1 MKSVK
6 ALSANGQKM
15 KKHSS
20 FAKFMV
26 LVAVLVGYLL
36 FAVHQF
42 GLSNGI
48 LVAVLSWSFFV
59 FCTPIADAGFMLDFP
74 IRLITGL
81 RMLVIEV
88 GVWVF
93 AAALNVFAL
102 IFFPEVYQKTVLLE
116 LFHKIITTPCPL
128 FLIILLSGFGTFSS
142 LVVGDDAFDLA
153 VAKNKKEVAKKEKQ
167 QLLRSAI
174 VFGGTLV
181 LYIILLRVTHLEIKL
196 FLA

>member
-59 FCTPIADAGFMLDFP
+59 FYSLDNWLEDVSYRSWSVGFCGSFECLRAD
-74 IRLITGL
+74 
-81 RMLVIEV
+81 
-88 GVWVF
+88 
-93 AAALNVFAL
+93 
-102 IFFPEVYQKTVLLE
+102 
-116 LFHKIITTPCPL
+116 
-128 FLIILLSGFGTFSS
+128 FLS
-142 LVVGDDAFDLA
+142 
-153 VAKNKKEVAKKEKQ
+153 
-167 QLLRSAI
+167 
-174 VFGGTLV
+174 
-181 LYIILLRVTHLEIKL
+181 
-196 FLA
+196 

>member
-6 ALSANGQKM
+6 ALSGNGQKM

-20 FAKFMV
+20 FARFMV

-48 LVAVLSWSFFV
+48 LVAALSWSFFV

-81 RMLVIEV
+81 RMLVIEDWSV
-88 GVWVF
+88 GF
-93 AAALNVFAL
+93 CGSFECLRAD
-102 IFFPEVYQKTVLLE
+102 
-116 LFHKIITTPCPL
+116 
-128 FLIILLSGFGTFSS
+128 FLILRFT
-142 LVVGDDAFDLA
+142 
-153 VAKNKKEVAKKEKQ
+153 KKQ
-167 QLLRSAI
+167 
-174 VFGGTLV
+174 
-181 LYIILLRVTHLEIKL
+181 YY
-196 FLA
+196 

>member
-15 KKHSS
+15 KKLSS
-20 FAKFMV
+20 FARFMV

-116 LFHKIITTPCPL
+116 LFHKSITTPCPR
-128 FLIILLSGFGTFSS
+128 FLIILRSGFGTFAS
-142 LVVGDDAFDLA
+142 LVVGDDAVELA

-196 FLA
+196 F

>member
-1 MKSVK
+1 M
-6 ALSANGQKM
+6 
-15 KKHSS
+15 
-20 FAKFMV
+20 
-26 LVAVLVGYLL
+26 
-36 FAVHQF
+36 
-42 GLSNGI
+42 
-48 LVAVLSWSFFV
+48 

-116 LFHKIITTPCPL
+116 LFHKISTTPCPL

-142 LVVGDDAFDLA
+142 LVVCDDSFDLS
-153 VAKNKKEVAKKEKQ
+153 VAN
-167 QLLRSAI
+167 
-174 VFGGTLV
+174 F
-181 LYIILLRVTHLEIKL
+181 EIEE
-196 FLA
+196 ANIE